1 MSNKAKLKNA
11 VRVFR
16 EHRKKLKVDKT
27 SLHKFVRGKD
37 KNLKEKK
44 NKLLKG
50 IQLIMLKFLGMKYM
64 KDDQWEVTKVLG
76 RR

>member
-1 MSNKAKLKNA
+1 MSNKVKLKNA

>member
-1 MSNKAKLKNA
+1 MAKLKNA

-37 KNLKEKK
+37 KNLKGKK
-44 NKLLKG
+44 KQIAKRHSINYVKIFGYEIYERRSMGGHKSIG
-50 IQLIMLKFLGMKYM
+50 K
-64 KDDQWEVTKVLG
+64 KVK
-76 RR
+76 